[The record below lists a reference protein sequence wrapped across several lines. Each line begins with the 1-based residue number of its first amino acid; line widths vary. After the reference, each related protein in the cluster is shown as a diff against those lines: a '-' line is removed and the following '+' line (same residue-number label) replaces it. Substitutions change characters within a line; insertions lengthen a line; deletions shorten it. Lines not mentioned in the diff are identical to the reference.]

1 MKFFSFLL
9 LLFCLSACGYHFPG
23 KSGQLPGGVENLYV
37 PLFVNKT
44 TEPRLETEMT
54 SQVSEVFSRTKKIH
68 QVEKLKDAD
77 AVLLGTIREYKSQA
91 LSYDRRDDIGTYFS
105 TMIVGAELRQAETN
119 QLLWEGSVKW
129 KEVYRASSD
138 KNIQEISRK
147 LALRQ
152 MVLRLSEELL
162 YRLLDDF

>member
-1 MKFFSFLL
+1 MKVFGFFL
-9 LLFCLSACGYHFPG
+9 LLFCLSACGYHYPG
-23 KSGQLPGGVENLYV
+23 KSGELPGGVENLYI

-44 TEPRLETEMT
+44 TEPRLETAMT

-68 QVEKLKDAD
+68 QVEKLKSAD
-77 AVLLGTIREYKSQA
+77 GVLLGTIREYKNKA

-105 TMIVGAELRQAETN
+105 TMIIDAELRQAETN
-119 QLLWEGSVKW
+119 QLLWEGSVEW

-152 MVLRLSEELL
+152 LVLRLSEELF
-162 YRLLDDF
+162 YRVLDDF